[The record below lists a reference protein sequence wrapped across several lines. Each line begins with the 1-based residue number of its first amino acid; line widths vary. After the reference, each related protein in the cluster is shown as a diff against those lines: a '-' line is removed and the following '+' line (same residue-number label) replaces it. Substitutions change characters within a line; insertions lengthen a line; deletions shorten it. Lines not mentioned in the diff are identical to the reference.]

1 MKVFVTGS
9 SSHLAAALLPR
20 LCAHPA
26 VEHVTGVDLD
36 PPRFQHS
43 RFSATQLDVRDPQL
57 ERLLAGHEAL
67 VHLACRPAPGN
78 GREQE
83 MFDINVNGGHKVF
96 HAARRAGVRRF
107 IHLSSAAVYGGGVHL
122 GETAALHPAPGQ
134 LHALHQAHLE
144 QLLEIEFPECVRLR
158 PHLVLGPNARPAIKR
173 LLRLPC
179 YVRLPTP
186 YPLLQCVHEDDVAQ
200 AVLLAL
206 GREARGAFNL
216 AVEDNFSYRDA
227 VRSRHRLAVA
237 LPPAAARAG
246 LNAARRWLGWDDEL
260 EWADALSRTLLINC
274 RRAAIELGWR
284 STHSAAS
291 ALAQT

>member
-1 MKVFVTGS
+1 MRVFVTGS

-26 VEHVTGVDLD
+26 VERVTGVDLD
-36 PPRFQHS
+36 PPHFQHG
-43 RFSATQLDVRDPQL
+43 RFGASQQDIRDPQL
-57 ERLLAGHEAL
+57 ERRLAGHDAL
-67 VHLACRPAPGN
+67 VHLACRSRRGLGA
-78 GREQE
+78 EQE
-83 MFDINVNGGHKVF
+83 MFDINVTGGHKVF
-96 HAARRAGVRRF
+96 HAARRAGVRRL
-107 IHLSSAAVYGGGVHL
+107 IHLSSAAVYGSGIHL
-122 GETAALHPAPGQ
+122 VESAPLNPAPGH
-134 LHALHQAHLE
+134 LHAVHQAHLE
-144 QLLEIEFPECVRLR
+144 KLLEIEFPECIRLR
-158 PHLVLGPNARPAIKR
+158 PQLVLGPNARPAIRK

-186 YPLLQCVHEDDVAQ
+186 YPLLQCVHEDDVAH

-216 AVEDNFSYRDA
+216 AVEDNFSHRDA
-227 VRSRHRLAVA
+227 VRSRHLLVVP

-246 LNAARRWLGWDDEL
+246 LNAARRWFGWDDEL
-260 EWADALSRTLLINC
+260 EWAEALGRTLLVNC
-274 RRAAIELGWR
+274 RRVAIELGWR